1 MESSEVIR
9 RRIEERERV
18 IEEVRRFAES
28 LRGRYSVFLVGSYA
42 RGDFNAWSDVDV
54 VVVGE
59 FRGNPLQR
67 LRELDAPPGFEL
79 VPLTEE
85 ELMDRV
91 AKKDPLAVELVNYG
105 VPVRDDFHLVRKLK
119 SPREA

>member
-1 MESSEVIR
+1 M
-9 RRIEERERV
+9 
-18 IEEVRRFAES
+18 IEEVRKFAES

-42 RGDFNAWSDVDV
+42 RGDFNVWSDVDV

-59 FRGNPLQR
+59 FKGNPLQR

-79 VPLTEE
+79 IPLTEE

-91 AKKDPLAVELVNYG
+91 TKRDPLALELVNYG
-105 VPVRDDFHLVRKLK
+105 VPVRDDFHLARKLK
-119 SPREA
+119 PWEKT